1 MLRSEVENKYKWK
14 LEHIF
19 ASDEAWEDEFKQLEK
34 LMESADSLKEGFLD
48 SAKNMLN
55 VFKKT
60 DEMSYMAERL
70 YVYARMR
77 RDEDNSVS
85 VYQAMADRAMGI
97 NVKLSSAFAFI
108 SPMILEAEEK
118 TILSYLEEEPD
129 LQEYSFIVKDILRR
143 KKHILSEKE
152 ERLLSMSA
160 DFASGSKDIFTM
172 LNNAD
177 LDFGE
182 IDGKPLTHGSYI
194 IFMQSLDR
202 NLRKRAYEQLYS
214 QYKKYINTISA
225 TYSTNVKKGV
235 FYAKAKNY
243 GSVIEKAL
251 FGDNVPVSLYDN
263 LLKTINDNIGIMHR
277 YVSLKKKILGLDKMY
292 MYDIYAPLVK
302 DMDKEYSYE
311 EAVDMVIKA
320 LAPMG
325 EDYIEILKGGFEGG
339 WVDVCETKGKTSGA
353 YSWGAY
359 GTHPYVLLNHR
370 GDLDSVFT
378 IAHEMGHAMH
388 TYYSNEAQPY
398 STSGYTIFVAEV
410 ASTVNELLLTNY
422 LLKNT
427 SGELKKYVL
436 NHYLDQFRTTV
447 VRQAMFAQ
455 FERETHKMAEE
466 GKPLTPASLCE
477 VYGKLNADYHGK
489 DMERDD
495 TIKYEWARIPHF
507 YNAFYVY
514 KYATGFSCAV
524 QISRHIIETGDASA
538 YKQFLKTGGSDYP
551 LNELKIAGVD
561 LAGGE
566 PVRACM
572 KAFEEALNEFEKLF

>member
-19 ASDEAWEDEFKQLEK
+19 ASDDAWEDEFKQLEK
-34 LMESADSLKEGFLD
+34 LMESAESLKEDFLS

-97 NVKLSSAFAFI
+97 NVKLSSKFAFI
-108 SPMILEAEEK
+108 SPMILEADEK

-143 KKHILSEKE
+143 KQHILSEKE

-202 NLRKRAYEQLYS
+202 DLRKKAYEQLYS

-251 FGDNVPVSLYDN
+251 FGDNVPVALYDN

-277 YVSLKKKILGLDKMY
+277 YVSLKKRILGLDKMY

-311 EAVDMVIKA
+311 EAVDMVMKA

-427 SGELKKYVL
+427 SGDLKKYVL

-466 GKPLTPASLCE
+466 GKSLTPESLCE

-489 DMERDD
+489 DMEQDD

-538 YKQFLKTGGSDYP
+538 YKRFLKTGGSDYP

-572 KAFEEALNEFEKLF
+572 KAFKEALDEFEKLF